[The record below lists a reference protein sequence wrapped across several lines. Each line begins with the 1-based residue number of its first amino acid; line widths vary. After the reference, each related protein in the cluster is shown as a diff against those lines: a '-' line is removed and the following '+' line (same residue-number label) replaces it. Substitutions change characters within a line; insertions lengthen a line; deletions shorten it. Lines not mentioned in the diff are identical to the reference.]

1 VGDLSPSEH
10 LKLTYRVLIV
20 LKFGGED
27 YYVDDDDDSSHP
39 WSVSRD
45 GARRPGP
52 AARFTPTSSESRPP
66 ATESSSIKGIELSH
80 LILSS
85 PLHESSQAAKIK
97 ASFAFAHQD
106 CHVGLLQ
113 ELLIATC
120 RQGEDESHGRCIMP
134 LACALGEHGGEIC
147 GDFLRK
153 EKESTG

>member
-1 VGDLSPSEH
+1 LTADPEEHLPLTGIWFPCHRTASYLHRAVGDLSPSEH

-66 ATESSSIKGIELSH
+66 ATESSSIKGIEFSH
-80 LILSS
+80 LIFSS
-85 PLHESSQAAKIK
+85 PLHEPSQAAEIK
-97 ASFAFAHQD
+97 ESFSFGHQD
-106 CHVGLLQ
+106 CHVL
-113 ELLIATC
+113 
-120 RQGEDESHGRCIMP
+120 
-134 LACALGEHGGEIC
+134 
-147 GDFLRK
+147 
-153 EKESTG
+153 